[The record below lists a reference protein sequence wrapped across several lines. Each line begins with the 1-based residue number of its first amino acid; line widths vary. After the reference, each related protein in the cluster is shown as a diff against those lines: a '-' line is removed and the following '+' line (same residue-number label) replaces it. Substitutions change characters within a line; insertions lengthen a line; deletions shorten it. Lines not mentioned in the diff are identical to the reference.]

1 MIFLIISFVPNSYQ
15 FCSDIHKLFFKIWI
29 ILAKEPYHTCIIKK
43 TYLYKG
49 EWGSIAIVPAP
60 KMITLTDVLL
70 SEKFENLKSK
80 LDIYLSS

>member
-29 ILAKEPYHTCIIKK
+29 ILAKEPYRTCIIK
-43 TYLYKG
+43 TYTLIRG
-49 EWGSIAIVPAP
+49 GGGSIAIVSAP
-60 KMITLTDVLL
+60 KMIPLTDVLL
-70 SEKFENLKSK
+70 FEKFENLKSK